1 MILLYYR
8 GGEELAAYKLNS
20 ASEIDSLLKQIRNGS
35 PVKRVRELVGP
46 LIGEGFVKER
56 FPNISLSTQQYG
68 TTGNQYDDFC
78 SAYLISIF
86 MEFLST
92 DDAEI
97 MLMAYGFLDGFVE
110 KLRKR
115 RKKYYECAHSY
126 NKRLEKKERKD
137 KDNLLRE
144 VENNIIEELS
154 KALIEIKN
162 KKEEISE
169 FTNKVYE
176 DFCNDR
182 IPKKLSLPITD
193 YLDNSSFVK
202 DNLAEI
208 DADEIKVQHYR
219 IITFKVSICGLVLH
233 NHETKIPIDGN
244 VDEEDEQIFDIS
256 KELITAVLASIVCLI
271 LIILVNKPGQDSDS
285 SNVLIAEEYS
295 MEPLRNDT
303 LEEGQEKQ
311 ARIPIIAP
319 CKEVISQGTV
329 SGSVEFPK

>member
-1 MILLYYR
+1 M
-8 GGEELAAYKLNS
+8 AAYKLNS

-154 KALIEIKN
+154 LIHI
-162 KKEEISE
+162 
-169 FTNKVYE
+169 
-176 DFCNDR
+176 
-182 IPKKLSLPITD
+182 
-193 YLDNSSFVK
+193 
-202 DNLAEI
+202 
-208 DADEIKVQHYR
+208 
-219 IITFKVSICGLVLH
+219 
-233 NHETKIPIDGN
+233 
-244 VDEEDEQIFDIS
+244 
-256 KELITAVLASIVCLI
+256 
-271 LIILVNKPGQDSDS
+271 
-285 SNVLIAEEYS
+285 
-295 MEPLRNDT
+295 
-303 LEEGQEKQ
+303 
-311 ARIPIIAP
+311 
-319 CKEVISQGTV
+319 
-329 SGSVEFPK
+329 